1 MPQKNQPPQVIVHP
15 PPSLWKRWLTAIGTI
30 ITLSIIATMITGMLY
45 LVLFGESAPFGNVG
59 VINIR
64 GIILTEKSRGA
75 FSSPA
80 TSSEDVVKF
89 LSDAKKDD
97 NIKAV
102 LLDINSPGGSAVAS
116 YEIAEAVKQ
125 VRQKKPVVSVIRESG
140 ASGAFW
146 VATASDHIFANP
158 LSSTGSIGVVSSYLE
173 YAGLLD
179 RFNVTYQRL
188 VVGRYKDAGSP
199 FKRLTGEEK
208 RIIQGK
214 LDIVGD
220 VFVKAVAENRNLTL
234 EKVREYATGM
244 VFLGSE
250 AKEMG
255 LIDELGSKQDAID
268 FIEKKLNITAQLTEY
283 QKVPSLIDVLSGASA
298 RFAPT
303 TGQTLPSP
311 YLDPARFE
319 AIALSDPTFYS

>member
-1 MPQKNQPPQVIVHP
+1 
-15 PPSLWKRWLTAIGTI
+15 
-30 ITLSIIATMITGMLY
+30 MITGMLY
-45 LVLFGESAPFGNVG
+45 LVLFGEAAPFGNVG

-64 GIILTEKSRGA
+64 GVILTEKSRGA
-75 FSSPA
+75 FSTPA

-125 VRQKKPVVSVIRESG
+125 VREKKPVVSVIRESG
-140 ASGAFW
+140 ASGAYW
-146 VATASDHIFANP
+146 VATASEKIFANP

-188 VVGRYKDAGSP
+188 VVGKFKDSGSP
-199 FKRLTGEEK
+199 FKKLSGEE
-208 RIIQGK
+208 RGIIQSK

-220 VFVKAVAENRNLTL
+220 FFVKAVAQNRNLSL
-234 EKVREYATGM
+234 DKVREYATGM

-250 AKEMG
+250 AKDMG
-255 LIDELGSKQDAID
+255 LIDELGSKQDAIS

-283 QKVPSLIDVLSGASA
+283 QKVPSIVDIFSGASA
-298 RFAPT
+298 RFSPL
-303 TGQTLPSP
+303 TGTAIPAMP
-311 YLDPARFE
+311 YSRTDGFDTITVGDPA
-319 AIALSDPTFYS
+319 FYS